1 MPGHAGRRLRRFP
14 PLFPGSAGSWRGLG
28 AWVVLIAIR
37 VSSAC
42 DERVG
47 GSRKPLATNMSVMEV
62 AKNIAVFNFPV
73 EIQLAPSR
81 RRLFSLVFCKRVL
94 HACGFN
100 TLRFP
105 RHQHIVNPLV
115 KVGTGRHWKRKMGI
129 IGISRE
135 STADYSQDPFAM
147 HMVSRRLSEVLHVGE
162 RPKSYTGL
170 NLRRC
175 INTLHGEPRTLVD
188 NEIMAK
194 IFPLQVSDK
203 GISYGSNESNR
214 FQHLPPGKDSIPTLI
229 GFPGLRWG
237 RCGLSGNRR
246 MDLGGIVFLMG
257 DALLAYGLFVLLPW
271 SSTVL

>member
-147 HMVSRRLSEVLHVGE
+147 HLSLIHISALYPN
-162 RPKSYTGL
+162 RAIL
-170 NLRRC
+170 RLRRGGAVFRRSARG
-175 INTLHGEPRTLVD
+175 LPRA
-188 NEIMAK
+188 ECAA
-194 IFPLQVSDK
+194 Q
-203 GISYGSNESNR
+203 
-214 FQHLPPGKDSIPTLI
+214 PG
-229 GFPGLRWG
+229 
-237 RCGLSGNRR
+237 CSG
-246 MDLGGIVFLMG
+246 
-257 DALLAYGLFVLLPW
+257 
-271 SSTVL
+271 